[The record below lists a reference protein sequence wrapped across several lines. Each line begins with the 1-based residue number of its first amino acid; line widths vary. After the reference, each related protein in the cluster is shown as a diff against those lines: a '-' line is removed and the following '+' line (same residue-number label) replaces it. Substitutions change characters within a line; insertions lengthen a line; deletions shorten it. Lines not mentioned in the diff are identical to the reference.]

1 MAHKTLIGGTAYE
14 IKGGRALVNGTG
26 YEISKG
32 KTLVGGTGYEIK
44 FEPTLIG
51 SLPVGT
57 TVPLKINGSSRDF
70 IIVHQGLPSS
80 VYDNSCNGTWLL
92 MKDCHESFRS
102 DSTNYTYESTGIHSY
117 LNNTFI
123 SLFDTD
129 VKSAI
134 KQVKIPYGIG
144 QSYGDTS
151 VASGSN
157 GLVTKAFLLSYTETG
172 VTGAAST
179 IVKALPIEGVVLDY
193 FNGASKSKRVA
204 TFNGSSVYWF
214 TRTLNK
220 HADNLVAIVN
230 IKGVY
235 AHMATNDYSTTAYLR
250 PAFIL
255 PSEFEI

>member
-1 MAHKTLIGGTAYE
+1 MAHKTLINGTAYE
-14 IKGGRALVNGTG
+14 ISGGRTLVNGTG
-26 YEISKG
+26 YAIGKG
-32 KTLVGGTGYEIK
+32 KTLVSGTAYEVG
-44 FEPTLIG
+44 FGTAIG
-51 SLPVGT
+51 SLPLGT

-102 DSTNYTYESTGIHSY
+102 DSTNWTYESTGIHSY

-179 IVKALPIEGVVLDY
+179 IVNALPIEGVVLDY
-193 FNGASKSKRVA
+193 FNGASNSKRVA

-220 HADNLVAIVN
+220 HDDNSVAIVN
-230 IKGVY
+230 KKGVY
-235 AHMATNDYSTTAYLR
+235 ANMATNASTTGYLR